1 MVVSLSCPDQQE
13 KMKSV
18 DLICIVDISGSMY
31 GDKIKLVRES
41 LKYLVNLMN
50 EEDNF
55 ALVKFDSYAVVV
67 NNFTKMSEEN
77 KTLLIENID

>member
-1 MVVSLSCPDQQE
+1 M
-13 KMKSV
+13 
-18 DLICIVDISGSMY
+18 SGSTRKNETSWFNLYSWYFCSMY

-67 NNFTKMSEEN
+67 NNCTKMSEEN

>member
-13 KMKSV
+13 KIKPV
-18 DLICIVDISGSMY
+18 DLICIVDISGSMS

>member
-13 KMKSV
+13 KMKPV
-18 DLICIVDISGSMY
+18 DLICIVDISGSMS

>member
-1 MVVSLSCPDQQE
+1 
-13 KMKSV
+13 
-18 DLICIVDISGSMY
+18 MY

-67 NNFTKMSEEN
+67 NNCTKMSEEN